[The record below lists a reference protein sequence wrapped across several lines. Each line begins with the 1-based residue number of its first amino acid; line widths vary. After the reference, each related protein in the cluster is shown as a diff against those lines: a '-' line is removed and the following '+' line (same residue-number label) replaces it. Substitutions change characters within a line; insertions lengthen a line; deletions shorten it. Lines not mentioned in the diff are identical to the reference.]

1 MGGFIRTNAGMEQL
15 GFVRGPAMIYAAPAT
30 QAPPANIGDVLRL
43 TGSPA
48 NEVQTLTITGT
59 PTGGTFKL
67 AYKSVSTA
75 TIAYNATS
83 AAVQA
88 ALEAL
93 STIGSGNVVCAGGP
107 LPASPVTIT
116 FQGLLAGSNLPLVTV
131 NSAAFTA
138 GTTPA
143 ATVAE
148 TTPGSGLYD
157 PLGGWFPLGGTKNG
171 VNPSMNNTEEEFTI
185 DQQKVSI
192 GVLPNEFTW
201 AFTTSLVEV
210 TPENLAFV
218 WDMGPVTLNTL
229 PAIPGEEGG
238 LRRAGRL
245 HGPLD
250 RHRAPPADDTGVAL
264 AGALLPQ
271 DDPPSGGIHVRLRL
285 HRRPAVRGSAD
296 ARAGGRQHLRPLPE
310 RRLPSRPNRMM

>member
-30 QAPPANIGDVLRL
+30 QAPPANIGDILRL
-43 TGSPA
+43 TGSPV
-48 NEVQTLTITGT
+48 NEVQTLTITGA

-229 PAIPGEEGG
+229 PAIPEKKVGFG
-238 LRRAGRL
+238 
-245 HGPLD
+245 
-250 RHRAPPADDTGVAL
+250 APDGYT
-264 AGALLPQ
+264 
-271 DDPPSGGIHVRLRL
+271 VRSIAIV
-285 HRRPAVRGSAD
+285 HRRPTTQGSLL
-296 ARAGGRQHLRPLPE
+296 RAHYFRKMIRQAAESTFGYASTGDQQSVALQMRALVDDNISDPYQNVGYL
-310 RRLPSRPNRMM
+310 LDQTA